1 VLLSS
6 FYRLSLRG
14 QVGNTDVSM
23 STKIDVTSV
32 SNPGTSLSELG
43 SLSASLTP
51 SAIKT
56 LPPEL
61 MDIVSMTVRQL
72 TDATEGWED
81 VAYWILIL
89 LIVSSNLYAVI
100 HVFVL
105 LYR

>member
-1 VLLSS
+1 
-6 FYRLSLRG
+6 
-14 QVGNTDVSM
+14 
-23 STKIDVTSV
+23 
-32 SNPGTSLSELG
+32 
-43 SLSASLTP
+43 
-51 SAIKT
+51 
-56 LPPEL
+56 